1 MKRSRICV
9 IKRIRSPSVL
19 FPRVPS
25 RRWRGGGGGGG
36 LVFFHCARLVA
47 IFDGGCVTPRQ
58 RSGKIRKPTRI
69 VPRDPFEKTV
79 SRHVIC
85 YVTFLWTCSRAING
99 YVARSL
105 YVMDRGLLLP
115 LYTRIL
121 LVPWIIAREDRLFVL
136 LRRDQD
142 VVSALDRINIKN
154 DRFEYLMNRSRG
166 GWIYRVIEWIVSLF
180 FSLLEFLVRFRKL
193 REIFQIRS
201 VQFSRIAICWDAK
214 ESREC

>member
-1 MKRSRICV
+1 MSLRE
-9 IKRIRSPSVL
+9 SVL
-19 FPRVPS
+19 PPFCFLAFHRE
-25 RRWRGGGGGGG
+25 GGEEEEEEEDW
-36 LVFFHCARLVA
+36 FFHCARLVA

-85 YVTFLWTCSRAING
+85 YVTFLWTCSRAIN
-99 YVARSL
+99 RL
-105 YVMDRGLLLP
+105 RGAPP
-115 LYTRIL
+115 LRDGPWSSSPFIYIL

-142 VVSALDRINIKN
+142 VVSALDRINIEN